1 MIKTISKEFTTF
13 EITKMKIQYPD
24 LTILESVQMYFILGI
39 KNQFRK
45 LQMSQEFTIV
55 EFTFVKSEEFK
66 YTFDMKI
73 EF

>member
-13 EITKMKIQYPD
+13 EITSMKIQYPD
-24 LTILESVQMYFILGI
+24 LTILESVQMYFIFGI

-45 LQMSQEFTIV
+45 LQMSQDFKILS
-55 EFTFVKSEEFK
+55 FDYVKTEEFK

>member
-13 EITKMKIQYPD
+13 EITKIKIKYPD
-24 LTILESVQMYFILGI
+24 LTILESLQMYFIFEI

-55 EFTFVKSEEFK
+55 EFTYVKSEEFK
-66 YTFDMKI
+66 YTFEMKI